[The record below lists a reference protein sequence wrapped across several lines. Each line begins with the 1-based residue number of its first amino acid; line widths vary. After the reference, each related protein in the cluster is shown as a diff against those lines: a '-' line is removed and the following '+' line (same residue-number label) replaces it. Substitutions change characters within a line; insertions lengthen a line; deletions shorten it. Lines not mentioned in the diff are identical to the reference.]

1 MVIIHQGELLAS
13 FRAKQ
18 KARSYIASSELK
30 KEQKSFSIYSEGFVL
45 KMLSQ
50 NQVETPKRVV

>member
-13 FRAKQ
+13 LREKQ
-18 KARSYIASSELK
+18 KARSWQYSSELK
-30 KEQKSFSIYSEGFVL
+30 KAQRSFAIYSEGFVL

>member
-1 MVIIHQGELLAS
+1 MVIIHQGELLDS
-13 FRAKQ
+13 LREKQ

>member
-13 FRAKQ
+13 FSAKQ

-30 KEQKSFSIYSEGFVL
+30 KGQKSFMIYSEGFVL

>member
-1 MVIIHQGELLAS
+1 MVIIHQGELLDS
-13 FRAKQ
+13 LREKQ

-30 KEQKSFSIYSEGFVL
+30 KAQKSFSIYSEGFVL